1 MEAARAIGSGRVGGI
16 SMRNVNCQNVQPPPP
31 QQFIANA
38 QPSVVLDSNLGA
50 STMNYPSDLNYPI
63 IDQFIPPTHTHQHQQ
78 HQHPHQHPH
87 QHQPMA
93 VPMSQ
98 MAYAPISMPAQL
110 PAPAPIPTVSTPK
123 PISNIINGAPFKLPS
138 VQDRLIKNRVYFDEN
153 LRNVAQTGN
162 GVENK

>member
-16 SMRNVNCQNVQPPPP
+16 SMRNLNCQNVQPPPP
-31 QQFIANA
+31 PQQYIANA

-50 STMNYPSDLNYPI
+50 TTMNYSSDLNYPI
-63 IDQFIPPTHTHQHQQ
+63 IDQFIPPTHT
-78 HQHPHQHPH
+78 H

-110 PAPAPIPTVSTPK
+110 PAPAPMPTVSTPK
-123 PISNIINGAPFKLPS
+123 PISNIINGTPFKLPS

>member
-16 SMRNVNCQNVQPPPP
+16 SMRHNIQP
-31 QQFIANA
+31 QQQFVANT
-38 QPSVVLDSNLGA
+38 QPSVILDPNLGA
-50 STMNYPSDLNYPI
+50 STMSYSNDLNYPT
-63 IDQFIPPTHTHQHQQ
+63 IDQFIPPPPTHTHQHQQ
-78 HQHPHQHPH
+78 H

-98 MAYAPISMPAQL
+98 MAYAPLSQAPTSAPMPAVL
-110 PAPAPIPTVSTPK
+110 SPK
-123 PISNIINGAPFKLPS
+123 PMSNIINGTPFKLPS

-153 LRNVAQTGN
+153 LKNAETGN